1 MKPTSA
7 SALILFTGT
16 AAFLLGSR
24 TSEGNSRVGFAKTN
38 TRTMSSRT
46 VAETA
51 EKDRTDP
58 AARTKIGRDVLPAE
72 TALRLTPAE
81 RIALLKKAAVL
92 GDAAKQADILCGL
105 ISVMTEQELL
115 ESTKTLLDVQRRG
128 NVWSPAV
135 WDTLWTQWG
144 RVNPEGCLALSK
156 TGEGYPGWNGLN
168 GLNTPN
174 DYRCMMAGWMETNP
188 EAALAW
194 ARQPKDNMREATA
207 AAFAI
212 TSSAKG
218 DLKQMEAAIIAVP
231 AGGEIAR
238 ACLVDY
244 MDLAVSSGDHPT
256 AATVYDTISPS
267 LKAAAWPLV
276 MERLAYTDPKSAAAW
291 LGKHASDPGSD
302 YSATYRLVGSLS
314 QADPEGTA
322 KWAAGLPVSNVSADI
337 NDSRSAHPAVRAINR
352 WMSSDPAAAEAW
364 VKTLPST
371 TPWLSQIEIIHLE
384 ITR

>member
-7 SALILFTGT
+7 FSLILLTGI

-24 TSEGNSRVGFAKTN
+24 TSAGNSRSDSGKIN
-38 TRTMSSRT
+38 TRTTSSRAAT
-46 VAETA
+46 PGV
-51 EKDRTDP
+51 EKDKEDSSVK
-58 AARTKIGRDVLPAE
+58 ARSGRDVLSAG
-72 TALRLTPAE
+72 TAGRLSAAE

-105 ISVMTEQELL
+105 ISVMTEGELL
-115 ESTKTLLDVQRRG
+115 ESTKTLLEVQRRG

-144 RVNPEGCLALSK
+144 RVNAEGCLALSK

-174 DYRCMMAGWMETNP
+174 DYRCMMAGWMEANP

-194 ARQPKDNMREATA
+194 ARKPKDNMREATA

-218 DLKQMEAAIIAVP
+218 DLKQMEAAITAVS
-231 AGGEIAR
+231 ADTETTK
-238 ACLVDY
+238 ACLTDY
-244 MDLAVSSGDHPT
+244 LDLAVSSGDHPST
-256 AATVYDTISPS
+256 AAVYDTISPS
-267 LKAAAWPLV
+267 LKAAAWPMV
-276 MERLAYTDPKSAAAW
+276 MERLAYTDPQSAAAW
-291 LGKHASDPGSD
+291 LAKHAADPGSD
-302 YSATYRLVGSLS
+302 YRSTYRLVSGLS
-314 QADPEGTA
+314 RSDPEGTA
-322 KWAAGLPVSNVSADI
+322 KWAAALPVSESNTDPR
-337 NDSRSAHPAVRAINR
+337 DPRSIHPAVRAING
-352 WMSSDPAAAEAW
+352 WMSRDPVAAEAW
-364 VKTLPST
+364 VKTLPPT
-371 TPWLSQIEIIHLE
+371 TPWLGQIEIIHME